1 MNVKNSQ
8 RNNNGLISVLRLY
21 VSMVNIEYTNIRT
34 WLVGS
39 YNFSRN
45 SLTHWRF
52 FFLSRDDSFSIS
64 IYMGPLTLRFST
76 LSPTSIDHIENQT
89 SSPPYAFD
97 NCYFRE
103 WIWLDILVVCF
114 YLHGRTSIEEPPTK
128 SVGYYFAR

>member
-1 MNVKNSQ
+1 M
-8 RNNNGLISVLRLY
+8 ISVLRLY

-103 WIWLDILVVCF
+103 WIWLDISCCL
-114 YLHGRTSIEEPPTK
+114 LLLAWKNIDWGTSDQKRRLLFCQIDVNP
-128 SVGYYFAR
+128 